1 MLNQNFGTNNSAAEQ
16 AMMASLLEDLLHH
29 RRQNSEDSGLGEGKF
44 REGEKEKIDHFILFF
59 PSGRNSINRTPD
71 ALSSMDCMD
80 DPMDSNQTGMSQ
92 IDRLS
97 TERKVG
103 MIF

>member
-1 MLNQNFGTNNSAAEQ
+1 MLNQNFGTNNSAADQ

-44 REGEKEKIDHFILFF
+44 RDREKMIDHSVLLF
-59 PSGRNSINRTPD
+59 SGRNSINRTPD

-80 DPMDSNQTGMSQ
+80 DPMGSNQTGMSQ

-97 TERKVG
+97 TDRKVE